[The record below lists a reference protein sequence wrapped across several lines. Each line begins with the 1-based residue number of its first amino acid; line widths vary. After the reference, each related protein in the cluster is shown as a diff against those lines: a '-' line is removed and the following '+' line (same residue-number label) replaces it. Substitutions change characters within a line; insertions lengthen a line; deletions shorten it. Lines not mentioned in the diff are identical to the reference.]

1 MDKNRNIS
9 GIIVGILL
17 ILIGIF
23 AFLGRYFEFADMGT
37 LWPLIVVAVGVVFF
51 AAMVL
56 GGKSLGGLA
65 VPASIL
71 VVIGL
76 ILFYMNLTN
85 AWEAWAYYWALIV
98 FSAGLGVWINGL
110 WSGIPELRQR
120 GFATMRTGLFLF
132 IIFGV
137 IMEFIFSLTGQSH
150 WGTLLLWAILLT
162 LLGLDLLITNAIKA
176 ARPGGER
183 VDLFWPVIMIGI
195 GVVAIFAR
203 LNWITVD
210 NLTRLVNLWPVL
222 LIVIGIGVIFRH
234 RTPWVGAVLGLILIA
249 GALVVGFAGTQ
260 LGLSSGVNWI
270 TNIGS
275 IQFGNI
281 TGETVTGSGQLRS
294 EIRQV
299 TGVSRVELSIDA
311 NLEIKQGTAES
322 IQLTAEDN
330 ILPVL
335 QTNVVGGTLN
345 IRYQPQ
351 INVRTFHQP
360 KLVLTVTNLSGLR
373 LSSSGTVKVDPLSTG
388 DFELDLT
395 SSCNVS
401 LQGIQ
406 ADKITTNISSSG
418 DIDIQG
424 VANSLDLHVS
434 SSGNFN
440 AANLELQTASVNLS
454 SSGDVTLWV
463 VKNLDVNISSSGDVT
478 YYGSPTVSQ
487 HISSSGEVIAKGN
500 K

>member
-1 MDKNRNIS
+1 MDKNRNVT
-9 GIIVGILL
+9 GIVIGILL
-17 ILIGIF
+17 ILAGIF
-23 AFLGRYFEFADMGT
+23 AFADRFFVFADMGT
-37 LWPLIVVAVGVVFF
+37 LWPLIVVAVGVAFF
-51 AAMVL
+51 AAMLL

-65 VPASIL
+65 IPGSIL

-76 ILFYMNLTN
+76 ILFFMNLTN

-98 FSAGLGVWINGL
+98 FASGLGVWINGL
-110 WSGIPELRQR
+110 WSGNPELRMR
-120 GFATMRTGLFLF
+120 GLATMRTGLILF

-137 IMEFIFSLTGQSH
+137 ILEFIFSLSGQAH

-162 LLGLDLLITNAIKA
+162 LLGLSLLVTNGIKA
-176 ARPGGER
+176 ARPGGEKT
-183 VDLFWPVIMIGI
+183 DLFWPVILIGI
-195 GVVAIFAR
+195 GLVAIFAR

-210 NLTRLVNLWPVL
+210 NLAKLVNLWPVL
-222 LIVIGIGVIFRH
+222 LIVVGIGVIFRH
-234 RTPWVGAVLGLILIA
+234 RGPWIGAVLGLILIA
-249 GALVVGFAGTQ
+249 GALVVGFAGAQ
-260 LGLSSGVNWI
+260 LGLSSGVGWI
-270 TNIGS
+270 TDIGN
-275 IQFGNI
+275 IQFGSI
-281 TGETVTGSGQLRS
+281 TGETITGSGQLRS
-294 EIRQV
+294 ETRQLN
-299 TGVSRVELSIDA
+299 GVSRVELSIDA

-345 IRYQPQ
+345 IRYQSQ
-351 INVRTFHQP
+351 VNIRTFHLP
-360 KLVLTVTNLSGLR
+360 KLVLTVKNLSGLR
-373 LSSSGTVKVDPLSTG
+373 LSSSGTVTVDPLTTG
-388 DFELDLT
+388 DFALDLT

-401 LQGIQ
+401 FQGIQ

-418 DIDIQG
+418 DVDIQG

-440 AANLELQTASVNLS
+440 AGNLEVQTASVTLS

-463 VKNLDVNISSSGDVT
+463 VKNLDVNISSSGDVA
-478 YYGSPTVSQ
+478 YYGSPAVNQ